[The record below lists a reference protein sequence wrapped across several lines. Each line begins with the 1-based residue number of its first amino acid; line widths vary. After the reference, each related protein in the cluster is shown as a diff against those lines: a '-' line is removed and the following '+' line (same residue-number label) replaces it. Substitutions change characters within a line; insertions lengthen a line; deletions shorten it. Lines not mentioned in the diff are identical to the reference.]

1 MRRGEGGG
9 EREGERGR
17 KRLIRRERESQRK
30 SARERERERERETL
44 DFCQKRGSLLAQK
57 LHLPRIVTTFFPVHL
72 CLCLFVRASC
82 ARYLPPVMMM
92 A

>member
-1 MRRGEGGG
+1 MGGGG
-9 EREGERGR
+9 ERERGR
-17 KRLIRRERESQRK
+17 ERKKEAQKERERVSEEER
-30 SARERERERERETL
+30 ARERERERKNL
-44 DFCQKRGSLLAQK
+44 DFGLKRGSLLAQK

-82 ARYLPPVMMM
+82 ARYLAPVMMM